1 MFSTNLRKSIFNFMI
16 LNKRFLRHDQRQPTI
31 LDTYANIYRPEVESE
46 MEYLAVQTSRKKSLQ
61 IDYEIE

>member
-1 MFSTNLRKSIFNFMI
+1 MI